1 MPLRECWHIINAI
14 YFHILSHIR
23 HTLKCL
29 HTFFSKLIFV
39 SFCGG
44 SPVYMYTFMTT
55 VYGKSLGHKMFY
67 GTFVTGTFTFN
78 ESACQECV
86 LCSSYIHHEC
96 FYYYNFSVCL
106 CVRVYNWNTKKR
118 LPAVMRD

>member
-29 HTFFSKLIFV
+29 HTFFFQTDLRVILWRLA
-39 SFCGG
+39 CTY
-44 SPVYMYTFMTT
+44 PFMTT

-96 FYYYNFSVCL
+96 FYYYNFSVCM